1 MFLNIVVCYH
11 KCPQNYLVRILKTIF
26 YQSPDSRSRYYRN
39 DIMYHNYSQDCVLV
53 VVLEVFLFYVRKRK
67 SMEIQINYLLIVTDP

>member
-1 MFLNIVVCYH
+1 
-11 KCPQNYLVRILKTIF
+11 
-26 YQSPDSRSRYYRN
+26 
-39 DIMYHNYSQDCVLV
+39 MYHNYSQDCVLV